1 MAALVSEKGSIAD
14 ITQVLACGIVVTIF
28 LGLLKL
34 WYDRNKIRKYSKVDK
49 GKTAATPEM
58 LESQPVQQV
67 QAEEMKQDIP
77 FGVRA
82 IESGIEVDGVWIS
95 RSNTPV
101 GSSRAS
107 IMSETRL
114 PQNFNNSAL
123 ELPQMSYASS
133 RGSSA
138 APSSFDRAVSAE
150 RLPTNDSRSGSPPDH
165 IYQTRPGPS
174 SPVQSYS
181 RNSTTLQNL
190 ERSGPP
196 SRKYRRQSAYTQ
208 PDNITARN
216 AQFGESSGSSKKSSR
231 RTSDESDYM
240 AIGQDVRAYET
251 AYMRPSSGMSP
262 IDPRTDL
269 DLLQSHRMS
278 HVAETGQLTPRVRRP
293 GNSGEWASVADNQVA
308 THNGVNYFMPQ
319 KTPSP
324 PLPAIAD
331 PQEEAAGYASSH
343 VAAPQAQEQ
352 QQSRISQGV
361 PLQESYAPNAPY
373 YPDTYQVRGPQHQ
386 LSYDEVPYEV
396 QTMQNNQR
404 PESQVLRSVNSGFQV
419 LKPGTFAPPP
429 ASEMEMTDRSER
441 RQSTGK
447 KLQKKRRSSGE
458 SRKSAFTE
466 QV

>member
-1 MAALVSEKGSIAD
+1 MAFGQSDDNTFFNSWALWQKM
-14 ITQVLACGIVVTIF
+14 TFVLACGIVITIF
-28 LGLLKL
+28 LGALKL
-34 WYDRNKIRKYSKVDK
+34 WYDRSRIRKYSKVDK
-49 GKTAATPEM
+49 GKEAATPEM
-58 LESQPVQQV
+58 LEAQPVQQV
-67 QAEEMKQDIP
+67 QAEEMKDDIP

-107 IMSETRL
+107 IISENRL
-114 PQNFNNSAL
+114 PRSFNNSAL

-138 APSSFDRAVSAE
+138 APASSFDRAVSAE
-150 RLPTNDSRSGSPPDH
+150 RLPSNDSRSGSPPQAYQNRYAQGSP
-165 IYQTRPGPS
+165 IYGQPN
-174 SPVQSYS
+174 VA
-181 RNSTTLQNL
+181 RNSTAQYSA

-196 SRKYRRQSAYTQ
+196 S
-208 PDNITARN
+208 PRN
-216 AQFGESSGSSKKSSR
+216 VFGDSNGSSKKSSR

-240 AIGQDVRAYET
+240 AVGQDVRAYEN
-251 AYMRPSSGMSP
+251 AYMRPASGASP

-308 THNGVNYFMPQ
+308 THNGVSYFMPH

-324 PLPAIAD
+324 PLPPIAD
-331 PQEEAAGYASSH
+331 PQEEASGHASSH
-343 VAAPQAQEQ
+343 APASQAQDNYQ
-352 QQSRISQGV
+352 TQTNQGV

-396 QTMQNNQR
+396 QTMQNHQR
-404 PESQVLRSVNSGFQV
+404 SDSQVLRSVNSGFQV
-419 LKPGTFAPPP
+419 LKPGTFAPPTP
-429 ASEMEMTDRSER
+429 EEMEMSARNER
-441 RQSTGK
+441 RQSQAK
-447 KLQKKRRSSGE
+447 KLQKKRRSSGS

>member
-1 MAALVSEKGSIAD
+1 MAFGQSDDKTFFNSWALWQKM
-14 ITQVLACGIVVTIF
+14 TFVLACGIVVTIF

-34 WYDRNKIRKYSKVDK
+34 WYDRSKIRKYSKVNK
-49 GKTAATPEM
+49 GKEAATPEM
-58 LESQPVQQV
+58 LEAQPVQRV
-67 QAEEMKQDIP
+67 QAEEMKDDIP

-107 IMSETRL
+107 IVSENRL
-114 PQNFNNSAL
+114 PRSFNNSAL

-138 APSSFDRAVSAE
+138 APSSSFDRAVSAE
-150 RLPTNDSRSGSPPDH
+150 RLPTNDSRSGSPPNQT
-165 IYQTRPGPS
+165 YQNRTGPG
-174 SPVQSYS
+174 SPVYSQSNAV
-181 RNSTTLQNL
+181 RNSSALQNS

-196 SRKYRRQSAYTQ
+196 S
-208 PDNITARN
+208 PRN
-216 AQFGESSGSSKKSSR
+216 AQFGESSTSSKKSSR

-251 AYMRPSSGMSP
+251 AYMRPASGMSP

-269 DLLQSHRMS
+269 DLLQTHRMS

-293 GNSGEWASVADNQVA
+293 GHSGEWASVADNQVA
-308 THNGVNYFMPQ
+308 THNGVNYFMPR

-324 PLPAIAD
+324 PLAPIAD
-331 PQEEAAGYASSH
+331 PQEEAPVRASNR
-343 VAAPQAQEQ
+343 APAPQTQGQ
-352 QQSRISQGV
+352 YQTQPNQGV

-404 PESQVLRSVNSGFQV
+404 PDSQVLRTVNSGFQV
-419 LKPGTFAPPP
+419 LKPGTFAPPS
-429 ASEMEMTDRSER
+429 AEEMEATDKNER

-447 KLQKKRRSSGE
+447 KLQKKRRSSE
-458 SRKSAFTE
+458 SRRSAFTE